1 MSAGPR
7 GPYAGARFS
16 ILTQHGKE
24 REMAPLFAEVLD
36 VRLELAT
43 GFDTDSFGSFTREVA
58 RQGNQIEA
66 ARAKAKKGM
75 ELLALD
81 FGIAS
86 EGSFHPGIFGLY
98 ASNLELVV
106 LVDRLQGLEIVGR
119 AEGPSHHFHK
129 RVTTRDDLE
138 VFARKAG
145 FPKHGL
151 MVRPEDDYDPR
162 VRKGL
167 TDWAAL
173 HAAFGE
179 ARAESRSSV
188 VCVESDLRAHMNPTR
203 MATIRRATEN
213 LIRRIQSECPRCQSP
228 GFWAAERIT
237 GLPCRDCG
245 AGTVEAR
252 AERWA
257 CVTGDHFELRDLNVG
272 RFADPARCPSC
283 NP

>member
-1 MSAGPR
+1 MSVRPR
-7 GPYAGARFS
+7 GPYTGARFS

-24 REMAPLFAEVLD
+24 REMAPLFADLLD

-43 GFDTDSFGSFTREVA
+43 GFDTDSLGSFTREVA
-58 RQGNQIEA
+58 RQGNQLEA

-81 FGIAS
+81 FGVAS

-151 MVRPEDDYDPR
+151 LVRPEDDYDPR
-162 VRKGL
+162 LRKGL

-213 LIRRIQSECPRCQSP
+213 LIRRIQSECPRCESP
-228 GFWAAERIT
+228 GFWAAERIA

-245 AGTVEAR
+245 GATDEAR

-257 CVTGDHFELRDLNVG
+257 CVTGDHFELRDQNPG

>member
-1 MSAGPR
+1 MTAGSN

-24 REMAPLFAEVLD
+24 REMAPLFADLLN

-43 GFDTDSFGSFTREVA
+43 GFDTDTLGSFSREVV
-58 RQGNQIEA
+58 RQGDQLEA
-66 ARAKAKKGM
+66 ARSKAKKGM

-86 EGSFHPGIFGLY
+86 EGSFHSGAFGLF

-106 LVDRLQGLEIVGR
+106 LLDRLWGLEIVGR
-119 AEGPSHHFHK
+119 AQGPSHHFHQ
-129 RVTTRDDLE
+129 RLSTRDELE
-138 VFARKAG
+138 VFAREAG
-145 FPKHGL
+145 FPTHGL
-151 MVRPEDDYDPR
+151 IVRPEHDSDPR

-167 TDWAAL
+167 TDWPAL

-179 ARAESRSSV
+179 ARAQSGSSR

-203 MATIRRATEN
+203 METICRATRD
-213 LIRRIQSECPRCQSP
+213 LIDRIQSECTRCGRP
-228 GFWAAERIT
+228 GFWAVERIT
-237 GLPCRDCG
+237 GLPCRDCRG
-245 AGTVEAR
+245 PTSEAR

-257 CVTGDHFELRDLNVG
+257 CVAGEHLELRNLNVG
-272 RFADPARCPSC
+272 CFADPARCPSC